1 MLTDKIAQS
10 RGVMMTIDW

>member
-1 MLTDKIAQS
+1 MLIDKIAQS